1 MGKATPKEVEVTASV
16 GGKAQIVKFE
26 YTEDFHYSQSVTYTV
41 EDMTDQ
47 EVDEFKEE
55 QTKKLKK
62 DLEPIAQ
69 ETVDRLL
76 DQRDAIRRGDA
87 VMPDPADP
95 VT

>member
-1 MGKATPKEVEVTASV
+1 MGKATPKEIHVSASV
-16 GGKAQIVKFE
+16 GGRAQIVKFE